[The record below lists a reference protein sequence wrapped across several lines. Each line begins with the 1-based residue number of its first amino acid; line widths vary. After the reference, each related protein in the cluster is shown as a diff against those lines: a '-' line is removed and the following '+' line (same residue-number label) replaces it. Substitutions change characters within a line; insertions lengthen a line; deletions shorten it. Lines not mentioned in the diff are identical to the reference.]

1 MSVISNKTFN
11 ATNPEYNA
19 CVGNNGFV
27 DLGTYSYGYKEAV
40 EILIQKTLAH
50 QTTLDAIVYP
60 IIYCARHYVELSLK
74 MFIESISKI
83 NFVYDAHFI
92 FPDIKNHSIS
102 FLWSEIKRISTI
114 DERYEMAII
123 ALDEYVND
131 YPDIDDSA
139 ETFRYPVDHEGH
151 KHLVDQHCI
160 NLLDFSIRFEEMVE
174 KMDEFEALCNS
185 LELEY
190 RVNTTVDCL
199 SRKQIREIAKELP
212 NEPWSKAIITEPKQK
227 IMAKYGIASRTFS
240 NVVQKIRTHHEFYP
254 MIGGEIALPELS
266 VSELKIFWREY
277 DVVRRNPNFSLPKE
291 YWQYAKVISQKISKK
306 AIAALAQLYDLGYF
320 WYLYCE
326 DYLDGFNTK
335 MKKNKI
341 ELVGD
346 YLIANGIVK
355 EKIVLGFKKM
365 GQKTLLASIGY
376 TL

>member
-1 MSVISNKTFN
+1 MINNKTFN
-11 ATNPEYNA
+11 ASNPEYNA
-19 CVGNNGFV
+19 CVGNNGYV
-27 DLGTYSYGYKEAV
+27 DVSTYSEGYKEAV
-40 EILIQKTLAH
+40 EILIKKTLVR
-50 QTTLDAIVYP
+50 QTTLDTIVYP

-92 FPDIKNHSIS
+92 FPDIKNHSVS

-114 DERYEMAII
+114 DERYEKAII

-212 NEPWSKAIITEPKQK
+212 NEPWSKATITGPKQK
-227 IMAKYGIASRTFS
+227 IMIKYGIGSRTFS
-240 NVVQKIRTHHEFYP
+240 KVVQKIRTHHEFYP

-277 DVVRRNPNFSLPKE
+277 DVVRKDPNFSLPKE
-291 YWQYAKVISQKISKK
+291 YWLYAKVISQKISKK

-335 MKKNKI
+335 MKKNKV

-355 EKIVLGFKKM
+355 EKIVLGLKKM
-365 GQKTLLASIGY
+365 GQKTLLSSVGY

>member
-60 IIYCARHYVELSLK
+60 MVYCARHYLELSLK
-74 MFIESISKI
+74 KIIESISKI
-83 NFVYDAHFI
+83 NFVYDGHFI
-92 FPDIKNHSIS
+92 PPDVKSHSV
-102 FLWSEIKRISTI
+102 FYLWGEVKRISAV
-114 DERYEMAII
+114 DERYEKGINS
-123 ALDEYVND
+123 LEEYIND
-131 YPDIDDSA
+131 YPGIDDSA
-139 ETFRYPVDHEGH
+139 ETFRYPVDHDGN
-151 KHLVDQHCI
+151 KHLVGQHCI
-160 NLLDFSIRFEEMVE
+160 NLLDFSIRFAEMSS
-174 KMDEFEALCNS
+174 KIDDFEALCDS
-185 LELEY
+185 LECEY
-190 RVNTTVDCL
+190 RLNTTVDCL
-199 SRKQIREIAKELP
+199 SRNQIRKIAKELP
-212 NEPWSKAIITEPKQK
+212 NEPWSKATIMEPKQK
-227 IMAKYGIASRTFS
+227 IMTKFGIGSRTFS
-240 NVVQKIRTHHEFYP
+240 KVVQKIRTHHEFYS

-266 VSELKIFWREY
+266 VSELKFFWREY
-277 DVVRRNPNFSLPKE
+277 DVVRRDPNFSLPKE

-335 MKKNKI
+335 MKKNKV

-355 EKIVLGFKKM
+355 EKIVLGLKKM
-365 GQKTLLASIGY
+365 GQRTLLASIGY

>member
-1 MSVISNKTFN
+1 MINNKTFN
-11 ATNPEYNA
+11 ASNPEYNA
-19 CVGNNGFV
+19 CVGNNGYV
-27 DLGTYSYGYKEAV
+27 DVSTYSEGYKEAV
-40 EILIQKTLAH
+40 EILIKKTLVR
-50 QTTLDAIVYP
+50 QTTLDTIVYP

-92 FPDIKNHSIS
+92 FPDIKNHSVS

-114 DERYEMAII
+114 DERYEKAII

-212 NEPWSKAIITEPKQK
+212 NEPWSKATITGPKQK
-227 IMAKYGIASRTFS
+227 IMTKYGIGSRTFS
-240 NVVQKIRTHHEFYP
+240 KVVQKIRTHHEFYP

-277 DVVRRNPNFSLPKE
+277 DVVRRDPIFSLPKE

-335 MKKNKI
+335 MKKNKV

-355 EKIVLGFKKM
+355 EKIVLGLKKM